1 MHCTATSK
9 LIGKYSEP
17 CSECMHI
24 LAANRLYTSDMR
36 PSCVLTSKDTEW
48 SNCACVCVL
57 ICVLHVCPVLFVCN
71 MQKCSCKYIYSARI
85 FFQNNVQDV
94 IVVAE

>member
-17 CSECMHI
+17 CSEGMHI

-36 PSCVLTSKDTEW
+36 PSCVLTSKDTERG
-48 SNCACVCVL
+48 NCVCV
-57 ICVLHVCPVLFVCN
+57 
-71 MQKCSCKYIYSARI
+71 Y
-85 FFQNNVQDV
+85 
-94 IVVAE
+94 